1 MPVLQ
6 TPLKLGPIP
15 KRLRLRRGHALT
27 CTEGTLWITS
37 DALAGLG
44 RESDVFLET
53 GQSFITPQA
62 ATYFVGAPRGCGGLS
77 LLPPLNLPAR
87 ALETAC

>member
-1 MPVLQ
+1 MPVLP
-6 TPLKLGPIP
+6 TPLRVGSAP

-44 RESDVFLET
+44 PESDVFLET
-53 GQSFITPQA
+53 GQSFVTPQA
-62 ATYFVGAPRGCGGLS
+62 ATYFVGAPRGCGALS
-77 LLPPLNLPAR
+77 LLPPINVAAR

>member
-1 MPVLQ
+1 MPVLP
-6 TPLKLGPIP
+6 TPLRVGSAP

-44 RESDVFLET
+44 PESDVFLET

-77 LLPPLNLPAR
+77 LVPPVNLA
-87 ALETAC
+87 ASSLETAC